1 MIISKELKK
10 IKKAVIPVAGLGT
23 RFLPA
28 TKAQPKEML
37 TLVDKP
43 IIQYIVEEAVQSG
56 IEEIIFVT
64 SANKRAIEDHFDRN
78 FELEYR
84 LRQKGKKTELAD
96 MLKISDMAKFIYV
109 RQKTPKGLGHAVLT
123 ARELIGDEPFAVIS
137 GDDII
142 DSKVPAIK
150 QLMQVYTKYGDI
162 VLGVTKVN
170 KSETSKYGIIDPL
183 KIDESTVEIKKLVEK
198 PQPNK
203 APSNLAVTGRY
214 ILTPAIFDF
223 LAKQKAGAGGEIQL
237 TDAIAR
243 YIKERVGYACLYEGQ
258 YYDCG
263 NKLEFMKAILH
274 FGLKRSDFKKELKKH
289 LRQLVN

>member
-1 MIISKELKK
+1 MIISKESKK
-10 IKKAVIPVAGLGT
+10 IRKAVIPVAGLGT

-43 IIQYIVEEAVQSG
+43 IIQYIVEEAVQAG

-84 LRQKGKKTELAD
+84 LRQKGKKTELAN

-123 ARELIGDEPFAVIS
+123 ARELIGNEPFAVIS

-142 DSKVPAIK
+142 DSRVPAIK
-150 QLMQVYTKYGDI
+150 QLMQVYAKYEDI

-170 KSETSKYGIIDPL
+170 KNETSKYGIIDPL
-183 KIDESTVEIKKLVEK
+183 KIDEHTAEIKKLVEK

-243 YIKERVGYACLYEGQ
+243 YIKERAGYACLYEGQ

-274 FGLKRSDFKKELKKH
+274 FGLKRADFKKELKKH

>member
-1 MIISKELKK
+1 MMISNGVKK
-10 IKKAVIPVAGLGT
+10 IRKAVIPVAGFGT

-37 TLVDKP
+37 TVVDKP

-84 LRQKGKKTELAD
+84 LRQKGKKTELAE

-123 ARELIGDEPFAVIS
+123 ARELIGDEPFVVIA

-150 QLMQVYTKYGDI
+150 QLMRVYERYEDI
-162 VLGVTKVN
+162 VLGVTKVD
-170 KSETSKYGIIDPL
+170 KKETYKYGIIDPI
-183 KIDESTVEIKKLVEK
+183 KIDERTVEIRRLVEK
-198 PQPNK
+198 PASNK

-214 ILTPAIFDF
+214 ILTPEIFDF
-223 LAKQKAGAGGEIQL
+223 LAKQKPGAGGEIQL

-243 YIKERVGYACLYEGQ
+243 YIKERAGYACLYEGD

-263 NKLEFMKAILH
+263 NKLEFMKAIIN
-274 FGLKRSDFKKELKKH
+274 FGLKRSAFKKELKKY
-289 LRQLVN
+289 LRQIVN

>member
-1 MIISKELKK
+1 M
-10 IKKAVIPVAGLGT
+10 IPVAGFGT

-43 IIQYIVEEAVQSG
+43 IIQYIVEEAVQAG
-56 IEEIIFVT
+56 IEEIIFIT
-64 SANKRAIEDHFDRN
+64 SSNKRAIEDHFDRN

-84 LRQKGKKTELAD
+84 LRQKGKKTELAN

-109 RQKTPKGLGHAVLT
+109 RQKTPRGLGHAVLT
-123 ARELIGDEPFAVIS
+123 ARELIGDEPFAVMS
-137 GDDII
+137 GDDVI
-142 DSKVPAIK
+142 DAKVPAIK
-150 QLMQVYTKYGDI
+150 QLMRVYEKYADI
-162 VLGVTKVN
+162 VLGVTTVK
-170 KSETSKYGIIDPL
+170 KSETHKYGIVDPL
-183 KIDESTVEIKKLVEK
+183 KIDARTVEIKKLVEK
-198 PQPNK
+198 PSASQ

-214 ILTPAIFDF
+214 ILTPEIFDF
-223 LAKQKAGAGGEIQL
+223 LLKQKAGAGNEIQL

-243 YIKERVGYACLYEGQ
+243 YIKQRAGYAYLYEGD

-263 NKLEFMKAILH
+263 NKLEFMKAIIQL
-274 FGLKRSDFKKELKKH
+274 GLKRSDFKNDLKKY

>member
-1 MIISKELKK
+1 MKK
-10 IKKAVIPVAGLGT
+10 IRKAVIPVAGLGT

-28 TKAQPKEML
+28 TKVQPKEML
-37 TLVDKP
+37 TVVDKP

-84 LRQKGKKTELAD
+84 LRQKGKKTELAE

-123 ARELIGDEPFAVIS
+123 ARELIGDEPFVVIA

-142 DSKVPAIK
+142 DSRVPAIK
-150 QLMQVYTKYGDI
+150 QLMRVYEKYEDI

-170 KSETSKYGIIDPL
+170 KKETYKYGIIDSL
-183 KIDESTVEIKKLVEK
+183 KIDERTAEIKKLIEK
-198 PQPNK
+198 PTPSK

-214 ILTPAIFDF
+214 ILTPEIFDF
-223 LAKQKAGAGGEIQL
+223 LAKQKPGAGGEIQL

-243 YIKERVGYACLYEGQ
+243 YIKERVGYACLYEGD

-263 NKLEFMKAILH
+263 NKLEFMKAIIN
-274 FGLKRSDFKKELKKH
+274 FGLKRSAFKKELKKY
-289 LRQLVN
+289 LRQIVN

>member
-1 MIISKELKK
+1 MISNGVKK
-10 IKKAVIPVAGLGT
+10 IRKAVIPVAGFGT

-37 TLVDKP
+37 TVVDKP

-84 LRQKGKKTELAD
+84 LRQKGKKTELAE

-123 ARELIGDEPFAVIS
+123 ARELIGDEPFVVIA

-150 QLMQVYTKYGDI
+150 QLMRVYERYEDI
-162 VLGVTKVN
+162 VLGVTKVD
-170 KSETSKYGIIDPL
+170 KKETYKYGIIDPI
-183 KIDESTVEIKKLVEK
+183 KIDERTVEIRRLVEK
-198 PQPNK
+198 PASNK

-214 ILTPAIFDF
+214 ILTPEIFDF
-223 LAKQKAGAGGEIQL
+223 LAKQKPGAGGEIQL

-243 YIKERVGYACLYEGQ
+243 YIKERAGYACLYEGD

-263 NKLEFMKAILH
+263 NKLEFMKAIIN
-274 FGLKRSDFKKELKKH
+274 FGLKRSAFKKELKKY
-289 LRQLVN
+289 LRQIVN